1 MSKLIL
7 QPRDLKLL
15 DLLNRYNLMS
25 TKQIQN
31 LVFGGIAD
39 STMLRRLRLLEKN
52 KYICQSAILDNYSR
66 TWQLSDRSID
76 IIPEANIFKI
86 FNRNTI
92 NHDILVTEVRLKLE
106 KFGLGKDWVDGFD
119 IKARVTKDQNSFQKS
134 HQLVPDGVMI
144 VAIKKQHMAIAVEL
158 ELTIKS
164 KNRYLNLLEN
174 YDNNPRINFVWYIFK
189 GISELKAF
197 DKILIEVRR
206 KGKIWISL
214 LDDVLKNDD
223 FRIYSIS
230 EGKWLQLN
238 NISFDEYK
246 KPAHPGDLGVSNLNE
261 SDRAGENNSKSSE
274 LENNLENKPG
284 GGSASLD
291 PDHTPP
297 T

>member
-1 MSKLIL
+1 MSKLVL

-25 TKQIQN
+25 TKQIQS
-31 LVFGGIAD
+31 LVFSRIAD

-66 TWQLSDRSID
+66 TWQLSDRSLEVMPD
-76 IIPEANIFKI
+76 ANVFKI
-86 FNRNTI
+86 YNRNTI
-92 NHDILVTEVRLKLE
+92 NHDILITEVRLKLE
-106 KFGLGKDWVDGFD
+106 KINLGKDWVNGFD
-119 IKARVTKDQNSFQKS
+119 IKARVTKDQNSFRKE

-144 VAIKKQHMAIAVEL
+144 AAMKKQHMAIAVEL

-174 YDNNPRINFVWYIFK
+174 YDNNPKINFVWYIFK

-197 DKILIEVRR
+197 EKILIDVRR

-214 LDDVLKNDD
+214 LGDVLKNDD
-223 FRIYSIS
+223 FRIYLIS
-230 EGKWLQLN
+230 EGKWLQLS

-246 KPAHPGDLGVSNLNE
+246 KPAHPDDLGVSNSNHVIE
-261 SDRAGENNSKSSE
+261 ASENNSKSSE
-274 LENNLENKPG
+274 LENNLENVPG
-284 GGSASLD
+284 GGSASQD

>member
-15 DLLNRYNLMS
+15 NLLNRFSLMS

-31 LVFGGIAD
+31 IVFNGIAD
-39 STMLRRLRLLEKN
+39 STMLRRMRLLEKN

-66 TWQLSDRSID
+66 TWQLSDRAAD
-76 IIPEANIFKI
+76 VVENANVFKI
-86 FNRNTI
+86 YNRNTI
-92 NHDILVTEVRLKLE
+92 NHDILITEVRLKLE
-106 KFGLGKDWVDGFD
+106 NFALGKEWINGFD
-119 IKARVTKDQNSFQKS
+119 IKATVSKDQNAFRKE

-144 VAIKKQHMAIAVEL
+144 AAMKNQHIAIAVEL

-189 GISELKAF
+189 SVSEARAF
-197 DKILIEVRR
+197 DKILTDVRR
-206 KGKIWISL
+206 KNKIWMSL

-223 FRIYSIS
+223 FVIYSIGERRNYS
-230 EGKWLQLN
+230 LST
-238 NISFDEYK
+238 ISFDEYK
-246 KPAHPGDLGVSNLNE
+246 IPAHPDDLGVSNLNE
-261 SDRAGENNSKSSE
+261 SDKAGENNSKPLDSKE
-274 LENNLENKPG
+274 ILENELG